1 MSNVVPTKA
10 ELVEVFWRSLWTAIA
25 GIGSAVTI
33 PSLFSLNVSTLDAL
47 AIAAGGGAFTVILA
61 YARMKQGTI
70 PTPHAEPEPPATY
83 FPQ

>member
-70 PTPHAEPEPPATY
+70 AAPAPPSPEASH